1 MSDQFSP
8 VVYLIKSVM
17 CKLILTKKNVRSLNV
32 YEIEVFLPSPLKE
45 DCFREKTSEKGCY
58 SLIIHAYFLVVNYW
72 HALRIGPTQVLRMDN
87 LHFQAKVLYGDCM

>member
-1 MSDQFSP
+1 
-8 VVYLIKSVM
+8 M

-45 DCFREKTSEKGCY
+45 DCFRENTSEKGCY